1 MVLYDELANL
11 AHLKYCLNVFIF
23 DHVVSFFSSSIVE
36 LQSTIGKLPLVKTFL
51 FIKSLSKYFKV
62 LLKFALLKQ

>member
-1 MVLYDELANL
+1 MVLYDDFANL
-11 AHLKYCLNVFIF
+11 AHLKYFLKGSIF

-36 LQSTIGKLPLVKTFL
+36 LQSTTGKFPLVKTFL

-62 LLKFALLKQ
+62 LLTFALLKQ